1 MQLDL
6 GNLKVG
12 NEFSWHGHPEND
24 PSAVHLDILDAEV
37 KLITLKHEVFL
48 IKIFD
53 FDCGFQIIG
62 INMAVGIDG
71 CLGKPMIRDGQDI
84 HIYVRR
90 SLRDI
95 FRKVPTLALEV
106 KVCVEVI

>member
-1 MQLDL
+1 M
-6 GNLKVG
+6 
-12 NEFSWHGHPEND
+12 S
-24 PSAVHLDILDAEV
+24 II
-37 KLITLKHEVFL
+37 KL
-48 IKIFD
+48 FD
-53 FDCGFQIIG
+53 SDCGFQIIG

-106 KVCVEVI
+106 KVCAELSILVFYFILSDKRKF